1 MKKVTSI
8 QMISEAMCTYA
19 NRQMF
24 TEVHNLL
31 RLSFTIPVTSSMS
44 EKSFSALK
52 RLLIYLRLTMTEKRL
67 NNCFLLHVP
76 KDTTEAIDLVEVA
89 KDFIACNDE
98 CRACFG
104 TLKC

>member
-8 QMISEAMCTYA
+8 QPISEAMYTYA

-31 RLSFTIPVTSSMS
+31 RLSFTIPVTSPMS
-44 EKSFSALK
+44 ERSFSTLK
-52 RLLIYLRLTMTEKRL
+52 RLLTYHLRLTMTEKRL

-89 KDFIACNDE
+89 KDFIECNDE
-98 CRACFG
+98 CRA
-104 TLKC
+104 

>member
-8 QMISEAMCTYA
+8 QPISEAMYTYA
-19 NRQMF
+19 NRQML

-44 EKSFSALK
+44 ERSFSALK
-52 RLLIYLRLTMTEKRL
+52 RLLTYLRLTITEKRL

-89 KDFIACNDE
+89 KDFVACNDE
-98 CRACFG
+98 FWNV
-104 TLKC
+104 